1 MSVTTAPPRYW
12 TREFID
18 SLADAFNRSER
29 FQRAARGFSETLL
42 LRALDT
48 PDGQDCEAAFTFDQG
63 RCVRHAF
70 EAQAA
75 PSRALRGRPFDK
87 ARALARSTAPYK
99 LWVRL
104 DRGEIGVAQ
113 ALASPDYDIE
123 GSKLKIM
130 RYVGVLTAMNAV
142 VAEQPKTY

>member
-1 MSVTTAPPRYW
+1 MSNPPRYW

-18 SLADAFNRSER
+18 TLADAFGRSER
-29 FQRAARGFSETLL
+29 FQRAARGFSETLV

-48 PDGQDCEAAFTFDQG
+48 PDGQDCEATFTFDQG
-63 RCVRHAF
+63 RCIRHTYESA
-70 EAQAA
+70 AA
-75 PSRALRGRPFDK
+75 PSRELRGRPFDK
-87 ARALARSTAPYK
+87 QRVLARSTAPYR

-113 ALASPDYDIE
+113 ALVSPDYDIE

-130 RYVGVLTAMNAV
+130 RHVGVLTAMNAV